1 MKLKTKQTSL
11 FYLEKASRL
20 LCIVFTCCK
29 VQAIYLLEK
38 KLLLLC
44 VYLPV
49 ARVLVGEN
57 VNLENLASF
66 YMVDC

>member
-1 MKLKTKQTSL
+1 MYRY
-11 FYLEKASRL
+11 YLLQGSG
-20 LCIVFTCCK
+20 
-29 VQAIYLLEK
+29 IYLLEK